1 METNSKVKRL
11 EFIKLEDS
19 YFLIYNILL
28 ILYNLKAI
36 KFSSKVKDF
45 RKISHLIQLVSSDEF
60 FQLFKDSYGID
71 GNLNRELK
79 KFLKN
84 TYIKNIEANE
94 KIKLIL
100 LMLENNNYISLEN
113 EKNEISVVLKKEKL
127 KLISNFLNDDIFKCE
142 KEKIEEILKIE
153 PRIRSLKYS
162 TFLERFYK
170 INGVELWDV

>member
-1 METNSKVKRL
+1 METNSKIKRL

-28 ILYNLKAI
+28 ILYDLKAI
-36 KFSSKVKDF
+36 KFDNKIKDF
-45 RKISHLIQLVSSDEF
+45 RKISHLIQLISSEEF
-60 FQLFKDSYGID
+60 FQLFKDSYRID

-79 KFLKN
+79 KFMKN

-100 LMLENNNYISLEN
+100 LMLENNDYISLES
-113 EKNEISVVLKKEKL
+113 EKNIISVALNKEKL
-127 KLISNFLNDDIFKCE
+127 KLISNFLNDNIFKCE
-142 KEKIEEILKIE
+142 KKRIEEILKIE